1 MPSTAN
7 CRFIIALSIPAG
19 QLLKKGCC
27 FNRYVLQ
34 LAIADSL
41 FLLTLPFKASQDLY
55 NSWLFPEWM
64 CKATETIL
72 FINYYASIL
81 FLMVRA

>member
-1 MPSTAN
+1 MPSTAQIYHRILYSRWTTVRKS
-7 CRFIIALSIPAG
+7 CY
-19 QLLKKGCC
+19 